1 MNNIIIADTFIITVY
16 RLDKL
21 AGYKFKNFVE
31 NWVYSTP
38 DDTYKFHHFFDS
50 YYMDIEKDDDFEEC
64 KKIIKEKL
72 FLSTGVWANF
82 DICDPERGNR
92 SFGRKYTGYRINRIE
107 AVVPDPEN
115 FYRINNDDRTLLEFG
130 CHSQDTAEKE
140 YANEIGYLRSRYTV
154 LTVADF
160 NEEHWTVDEEYERY
174 YRSFYD
180 EFDWEDEDTD
190 SSIGWDFDM
199 LSNLEQIKYISN
211 GKVIYNYLLPEPR
224 KLTEEE
230 IRAGKRNKLQN
241 EIDELEA
248 SIKSKEMEL
257 KELKDKLKE
266 LKDELK

>member
-1 MNNIIIADTFIITVY
+1 MNNIIIDNAFIGKVY

-21 AGYKFKNFVE
+21 AGDKFKNFVE

-38 DDTYKFHHFFDS
+38 DDTYKFRHFFDS
-50 YYMDIEKDDDFEEC
+50 YYMDIEKDDNFEEC
-64 KKIIKEKL
+64 KKIIKETL
-72 FLSTGVWANF
+72 FLNTGVWANF
-82 DICDPERGNR
+82 DICDRVKDNG
-92 SFGRKYTGYRINRIE
+92 SWDYKYTGYRINRIE

-154 LTVADF
+154 LTVANF
-160 NEEHWTVDEEYERY
+160 NEEHWTDEGY

-180 EFDWEDEDTD
+180 EYNWEDEDTD

-211 GKVIYNYLLPEPR
+211 GEVVYNYLLPEPR

-230 IRAGKRNKLQN
+230 IRANKRKKLQN
-241 EIDELEA
+241 EINELEA

-257 KELKDKLKE
+257 KELKDKLNI
-266 LKDELK
+266 L